1 VRIVVLALVTAFA
14 VAFAGTA
21 RADDDLAEAKRLES
35 QLEYDKALV
44 IIEKLIAQGGL
55 DRDHLVQ
62 LHLFAGKLAAGLD
75 RTDVAEEHFA
85 RVLTLAPA
93 LTLPEG
99 TSPKITAPFD
109 AARGRTTPLRIST
122 RRAGDH
128 MEAVIEAD
136 PLQIVARQERVA
148 ISDGGFDLRALDVY
162 GNVVWTEHEH
172 GEQTSLPPVHITPP
186 HRPFYKRSLF
196 WGSVF
201 VGTAALSGVAAWRFE
216 VAQNDWNQMK
226 ADGSHDYTDGHE
238 RQPRRRRAVRDRDAF
253 LLRPILTSATIAIA
267 IGAKPRPSLLPASRL
282 HAGRSP
288 MSVSPAEPLPPLPPP
303 PGPGTVTVAIAV
315 EECPAAS
322 VAVATSVC
330 VPAPAAV
337 AFQSN

>member
-1 VRIVVLALVTAFA
+1 MRIVVLALVTAFA
-14 VAFAGTA
+14 VAFPAAA
-21 RADDDLAEAKRLES
+21 RAEDDLAEAKRLES

-44 IIEKLIAQGGL
+44 IVEKLIAQGGL

-122 RRAGDH
+122 RRVGDH
-128 MEAVIEAD
+128 LEAVIEAD
-136 PLQIVARQERVA
+136 PLQMIAKQERIPIA
-148 ISDGGFDLRALDVY
+148 DGGFDLRALDVY

-172 GEQTSLPPVHITPP
+172 GEQTTLPPVHITPP

-196 WGSVF
+196 WGSVL
-201 VGTAALSGVAAWRFE
+201 VGTAALSGVGAWRFE

-226 ADGSHDYTDGHE
+226 ADGGHDYTELTAVEDRG
-238 RQPRRRRAVRDRDAF
+238 RRWGMVTNISLGAAV
-253 LLRPILTSATIAIA
+253 LSAIA
-267 IGAKPRPSLLPASRL
+267 TLSFS
-282 HAGRSP
+282 GR
-288 MSVSPAEPLPPLPPP
+288 
-303 PGPGTVTVAIAV
+303 
-315 EECPAAS
+315 
-322 VAVATSVC
+322 
-330 VPAPAAV
+330 
-337 AFQSN
+337 F

>member
-1 VRIVVLALVTAFA
+1 MRIVVLALLTALA
-14 VAFAGTA
+14 IAFAGTA
-21 RADDDLAEAKRLES
+21 RADDDLAEARRLES

-44 IIEKLIAQGGL
+44 IVEKLIAQGGL

-75 RTDVAEEHFA
+75 RTAVAEEHFA

-93 LTLPEG
+93 LMLPEG

-136 PLQIVARQERVA
+136 PLHIVERQERVPIA
-148 ISDGGFDLRALDVY
+148 DGGFDLRALDVY

-172 GEQTSLPPVHITPP
+172 GEQTSLPPVRITPP
-186 HRPFYKRSLF
+186 QRPFYKRSLF
-196 WGSVF
+196 WGGIL
-201 VGTAALSGVAAWRFE
+201 VGTAAITGIGAWRFE

-226 ADGSHDYTDGHE
+226 ADGTHDYSELTAVEDRG
-238 RQPRRRRAVRDRDAF
+238 RRWGMVTNVGLGAVV
-253 LLRPILTSATIAIA
+253 LSTIATL
-267 IGAKPRPSLLPASRL
+267 SFS
-282 HAGRSP
+282 GR
-288 MSVSPAEPLPPLPPP
+288 
-303 PGPGTVTVAIAV
+303 
-315 EECPAAS
+315 
-322 VAVATSVC
+322 
-330 VPAPAAV
+330 
-337 AFQSN
+337 F